1 MFEVGDVV
9 VHPIRGAGVVTD
21 IKELQRRG
29 NNRQYYKI
37 RLLSHA
43 RTSLMIPVKGAS
55 ARGLRRAIKES
66 RLNRVW
72 HVLCSNP
79 KKLPADYEARYELLE
94 HKLRSG
100 DLFQVA
106 EAMRDLTWRRQEENG
121 LTWGERQ
128 VYRRGIKLL
137 AGEIAAAQ
145 GTGVLDAE
153 AEVRVRLWSGPS
165 PNTARWS
172 RHHRA

>member
-29 NNRQYYKI
+29 DSKQYYRI
-37 RLLSHA
+37 RLLTHA
-43 RTSLMIPVKGAS
+43 RTSLMIPVKGAT
-55 ARGLRRAIKES
+55 AKGLRRAIKEY

-79 KKLPADYEARYELLE
+79 KKLPTDYEARHELLE

-100 DLFQVA
+100 DLLQVA
-106 EAMRDLTWRRQEENG
+106 EATRDLTWRRQEQNG
-121 LTWGERQ
+121 LTWGDRQ
-128 VYRRGIKLL
+128 AYRRGIKLL

-153 AEVRVRLWSGPS
+153 AEVRARLWGRLS
-165 PNTARWS
+165 PKVARWS
-172 RHHRA
+172 RHRRV